1 MASCAAQAI
10 IRTEVT
16 TMLSE
21 NTAFK
26 LRKMKLGTMADE
38 YTRQMVDPR
47 TAGLSFDERFGMI
60 VDLEYNRRDN
70 NRMARLVKN
79 ASFAE
84 RGASMEDVDYSAER
98 KLDVDTINTL
108 ASCAFFES
116 KLNAYILGATGAG
129 KTFLACALGNQ
140 ACRSHYAVK
149 YVSLQ
154 DMLAELA
161 LAREE
166 GNFNQ
171 AFAAYKKVRLLI
183 IDDWLMFDVGDAEA
197 LVLYQLIE
205 ARKYVGPIIICSQI
219 GPDGWHGR
227 IENPVAADSICD
239 RLVHS
244 SYKLV
249 VEGEMRKKTSA
260 RIFAEA

>member
-1 MASCAAQAI
+1 MAFYEGQI
-10 IRTEVT
+10 TTRTEVM

-21 NTAFK
+21 NTVFK

-38 YTRQMVDPR
+38 YTRQMVDNR
-47 TAGLSFDERFGMI
+47 TPGMSFDERFGLI
-60 VDLEYNRRDN
+60 VDLEYSRRDN

-84 RGASMEDVDYSAER
+84 RGASLENIDYSPER
-98 KLDVDTINTL
+98 KLDVDTIKTL
-108 ASCAFFES
+108 SSSTFIES

-129 KTFLACALGNQ
+129 KTFLACALGMQ
-140 ACRSHYAVK
+140 ACRDLYAVK
-149 YVSLQ
+149 YVGLQ
-154 DMLAELA
+154 DMLGELA

-166 GNFNQ
+166 GSFAK
-171 AFAAYKKVRLLI
+171 AFDAYKKVRLLI

-197 LVLYQLIE
+197 LILYQLIE

-249 VEGEMRKKTSA
+249 VEGEMRKKNSA
-260 RIFAEA
+260 RLFAGA

>member
-1 MASCAAQAI
+1 MQA
-10 IRTEVT
+10 VT
-16 TMLSE
+16 MMISE
-21 NTAFK
+21 HTVFK

-38 YTRQMVDPR
+38 YDRQMVDTR
-47 TAGLSFDERFGMI
+47 TTGMSFDERFGMI
-60 VDLEYNRRDN
+60 VDLEYCRRDN
-70 NRMARLVKN
+70 NRVARLIKN

-84 RGASMEDVDYSAER
+84 RGACLENIDYSADR
-98 KLDVDTINTL
+98 KLDHDTINTL
-108 ASCAFFES
+108 SANSFIES

-129 KTFLACALGNQ
+129 KTFLACALGMQ
-140 ACRSHYAVK
+140 ACRNLYAVR
-149 YVSLQ
+149 YVGLQ
-154 DMLAELA
+154 DMLGELA

-166 GNFNQ
+166 GTFAK
-171 AFAAYKKVRLLI
+171 AFDAYKKVRLLI

-197 LVLYQLIE
+197 LILYQLIE

-249 VEGEMRKKTSA
+249 VEGEMRKKTSV

>member
-1 MASCAAQAI
+1 M
-10 IRTEVT
+10 RTGVAM
-16 TMLSE
+16 MLSE
-21 NTAFK
+21 NTVFK

-38 YTRQMVDPR
+38 YARQMVDTR
-47 TAGLSFDERFGMI
+47 MAGISFDERFGMI
-60 VDLEYNRRDN
+60 IDLEYSRRDN
-70 NRMARLVKN
+70 NRTARLVHN

-84 RGASMEDVDYSAER
+84 RGACMEDIDYSVER

-108 ASCAFFES
+108 ASCAFIES

-140 ACRSHYAVK
+140 ACRSLYTVK

-154 DMLAELA
+154 DMLGELA

-166 GNFNQ
+166 GSFNQ
-171 AFAAYKKVRLLI
+171 AFGVYKKVRLLI
-183 IDDWLMFDVGDAEA
+183 IDDWLMFDVGDADA
-197 LVLYQLIE
+197 LILYQLIE

>member
-1 MASCAAQAI
+1 
-10 IRTEVT
+10 
-16 TMLSE
+16 MLSE
-21 NTAFK
+21 NTVFK

-38 YTRQMVDPR
+38 YTRQMVDNR
-47 TAGLSFDERFGMI
+47 TPGMSFDERFGLI
-60 VDLEYNRRDN
+60 VDLEYSRRDN

-79 ASFAE
+79 ALFAE
-84 RGASMEDVDYSAER
+84 RGACLENIDYSPDR
-98 KLDVDTINTL
+98 KLDVDTIKILSSST
-108 ASCAFFES
+108 FIES

-129 KTFLACALGNQ
+129 KTFLACALGVQ
-140 ACRSHYAVK
+140 ACRDHYAVK
-149 YVSLQ
+149 YVCLQ
-154 DMLAELA
+154 DMLGELA

-166 GNFNQ
+166 GSFTK
-171 AFAAYKKVRLLI
+171 AFDAYKKVRLLI

-197 LVLYQLIE
+197 LILYQLIE

-219 GPDGWHGR
+219 GPDSWHGR

-249 VEGEMRKKTSA
+249 VEGEMRKKNSA
-260 RIFAEA
+260 RIFAGA